1 MTKRHIII
9 LISFL
14 LTLCGAKVSAQNEFL
29 LTGKVM
35 DNDMNPVELAS
46 AHDIAVP
53 ITNRN
58 SVNIVLILFTILFIV
73 YVNTYK
79 YKVITIPNQK

>member
-29 LTGKVM
+29 LTGKIM

-46 AHDIAVP
+46 VSCLSQGKSYLSRFCCGEILHD
-53 ITNRN
+53 R
-58 SVNIVLILFTILFIV
+58 L
-73 YVNTYK
+73 
-79 YKVITIPNQK
+79 